1 MTSSGWALKFISGK
15 YQGGEFPLPGAKE
28 IIIGRGGELDIV
40 LVEDMVSR
48 KHAKI
53 STLEGKVVIVDLGS
67 TNGTFV
73 NGEKIK
79 KARLKEG
86 DRVLIGTSILKLIP
100 AAESTVDQN
109 ASGEDLNRLLQEA
122 AAKAPA
128 QGQTGMSGSLGE
140 VALPDLLQL
149 FSTSKKTG
157 ILSITNGEDAG
168 RIYLREGKI
177 FYAMWNNIEEL
188 GPEKAL
194 FRMIGWDTGEF
205 RLGPAG
211 NDSFDL
217 ELEESADALIMEAV
231 RQLDELRRIKGEL
244 PEPEDPLLVP
254 RPLEPLLSQLSS
266 NELDIFQTAMNAGF
280 FQPVLD
286 QSPYSDL
293 QTAEIVHTLLKRGYL
308 KA

>member
-231 RQLDELRRIKGEL
+231 RQLDELRRIKGDL

-293 QTAEIVHTLLKRGYL
+293 QTAEIVRTLLKRGYL